1 MNLVLTETEIS
12 VIRIWAESTIR
23 GGHWGDGDFFI
34 PEEGII
40 LRKIAE
46 SKGGKIN
53 LTNDEVRIILIWSE
67 SSRGIYTMEEESA
80 IGKLSSVLAMDL

>member
-34 PEEGII
+34 PEESIL
-40 LRKIAE
+40 LRKLDE
-46 SKGGKIN
+46 SKGGLIN
-53 LTNDEVRIILIWSE
+53 LTNGEARMILIWSE

-80 IGKLSSVLAMDL
+80 IGKLKSVLSMDL